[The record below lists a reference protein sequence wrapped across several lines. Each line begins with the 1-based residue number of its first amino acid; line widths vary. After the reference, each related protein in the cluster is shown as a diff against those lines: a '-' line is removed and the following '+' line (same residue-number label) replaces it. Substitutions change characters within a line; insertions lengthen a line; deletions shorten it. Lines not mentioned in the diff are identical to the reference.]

1 MTIFTMPS
9 GTTVRDIGTFTIWCE
24 RFTAIFTRLEFP
36 ANIVIPDGGGGGG
49 GGDDKPKNCVPLS
62 NQLQL
67 SWTINTTVSKP
78 MATFTLCGCLL
89 TDGYMSFGLSGAVDS
104 INMVNGDVT
113 VAWVDNQPHA
123 EDYYLQRREQV
134 YCKIYDTI
142 EYS

>member
-1 MTIFTMPS
+1 MPS
-9 GTTVRDIGTFTIWCE
+9 GTTVRDIGTCITIWCE

-78 MATFTLCGCLL
+78 MVHSLCVGACSLMATCHLGRAVLL
-89 TDGYMSFGLSGAVDS
+89 S
-104 INMVNGDVT
+104 I
-113 VAWVDNQPHA
+113 
-123 EDYYLQRREQV
+123 
-134 YCKIYDTI
+134 
-142 EYS
+142 

>member
-1 MTIFTMPS
+1 MPS

-24 RFTAIFTRLEFP
+24 RFTAIEFTRLEFP

-104 INMVNGDVT
+104 INWSM
-113 VAWVDNQPHA
+113 
-123 EDYYLQRREQV
+123 EM
-134 YCKIYDTI
+134 
-142 EYS
+142 